1 MAGDQGNARI
11 EDSES
16 DVNECDLSRHLRKAL
31 QKVINRSHACHKS
44 SVLIKHFPFL
54 ERRQGRWLESAA
66 KQEDVDKVYAKYDLE
81 KFLSALTSYKK
92 EAAGSHSS
100 AIAFRPSGSP
110 ESDMQPFLI
119 EAMLP
124 VLREQEKCIHD
135 VESETAELMEM
146 VSRSQ
151 QQLNATV
158 EQYEHEVAMLRQVR
172 ETLQTIEPVKD
183 KLKDLELKN

>member
-66 KQEDVDKVYAKYDLE
+66 KQVFDEMKTLLEEDVDKVYAKYDLE

-158 EQYEHEVAMLRQVR
+158 EQYEHEVAMLRQV
-172 ETLQTIEPVKD
+172 
-183 KLKDLELKN
+183 